1 MGNSIEDYLRDV
13 QKTIVN
19 MAIKYP
25 QVYTT
30 LNYLPKY
37 IYEILDIVDF
47 IQNKKVQ
54 RHYEIKYRI
63 SRPSF

>member
-1 MGNSIEDYLRDV
+1 MAHSVEDYLRDV
-13 QKTIVN
+13 QNTIVK

-25 QVYTT
+25 QVYST
-30 LNYLPKY
+30 LNSLPKY

-47 IQNKKVQ
+47 IQNKEVQ

-63 SRPSF
+63 SRPCS